1 MFRNGETGDWIGTF
15 QGHKENYGMHYLEMN
30 CINLSTSTLLVLVH
44 SLRFDAPLRERE
56 KSLGCV
62 WTITW
67 LHSNQ
72 TILGSYTDMARVR
85 LWDVRIGTIVRTLET
100 ASSITSVEVSQDG
113 RYSTTC
119 DGTSVKFWDANHFGL
134 VKQYD
139 MPYNVYS
146 ASLEPKYG
154 NKFIVGGEDMVH
166 VFDFHTGE
174 EVADVVNH
182 ELFDKYGNMKE
193 FGMLFVTLELRTRNM
208 LFSCSQLGSSLMR
221 NYDLLEL
228 AMSSNTI
235 EMVIRARK
243 LMDSSA
249 DPITL
254 ISQFVALIVDIIAGN
269 LRIMIHHFVGELDG
283 GGF

>member
-44 SLRFDAPLRERE
+44 SLSSIIYKICVQTQYLSIGYPTSSDWWMEKILHIFDLNRLDAPLRERE

-85 LWDVRIGTIVRTLET
+85 LWDVRIGTIVRTLEN

-154 NKFIVGGEDMVH
+154 NKFIVGGEDMWV
-166 VFDFHTGE
+166 
-174 EVADVVNH
+174 
-182 ELFDKYGNMKE
+182 
-193 FGMLFVTLELRTRNM
+193 
-208 LFSCSQLGSSLMR
+208 C
-221 NYDLLEL
+221 
-228 AMSSNTI
+228 
-235 EMVIRARK
+235 
-243 LMDSSA
+243 
-249 DPITL
+249 
-254 ISQFVALIVDIIAGN
+254 
-269 LRIMIHHFVGELDG
+269 
-283 GGF
+283 